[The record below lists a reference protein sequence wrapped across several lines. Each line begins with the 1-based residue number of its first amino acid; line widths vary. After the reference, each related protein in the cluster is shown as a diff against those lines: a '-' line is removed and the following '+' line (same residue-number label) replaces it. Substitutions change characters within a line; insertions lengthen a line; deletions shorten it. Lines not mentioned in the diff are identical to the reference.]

1 MIESIKDFFTLETIY
16 HVTNIGV
23 IPLWLLIILVPR
35 STITQ
40 ALVNNLFVP
49 LILAFTY
56 GYLALEQIYPSDTL
70 QNITQKDSSNF
81 LSELKQDPLHFLN
94 NFKLYLGL
102 DQLMILMD
110 NTLFVLIFW
119 IHFLTISLFLGVW
132 IANDAIKYNIHKYV
146 VFFPL
151 VLTYFSGPIGLFLY
165 LILRLLIARK
175 FRLHDQ

>member
-1 MIESIKDFFTLETIY
+1 MIETIKDFFTLEAIY
-16 HVTNIGV
+16 QVANIGV
-23 IPLWLLIILVPR
+23 IPLWLLIIFAPT
-35 STITQ
+35 SKITQ
-40 ALVNNLFVP
+40 AFVNNLFIP
-49 LILAFTY
+49 SILAFTY
-56 GYLALEQIYPSDTL
+56 GYLALEQIYPSDSFN
-70 QNITQKDSSNF
+70 NITQKDSSGF
-81 LSELKQDPLHFLN
+81 LSELKQDPLDFLN

-102 DQLMILMD
+102 DQLMVLMN

-132 IANDAIKYNIHKYV
+132 IANDAMKYNIHKYI

-151 VLTYFSGPIGLFLY
+151 ILTYFSGPIGLFLY